1 MKIERLREIIEQNK
15 YNNASFIINNIDNCP
30 FLAHQY
36 IHHLTLSNNLQ
47 SLHVDN
53 ISEIPTWG
61 DEGFLSMLESNYFYI
76 YYTDK
81 LDELSLVSTLKR
93 CCIIYTGRKIK
104 DVEKIKEY
112 IVDIPKVELWQIKDY
127 TYSRGKGIDIEDLDR
142 LLELTDHDLWRL
154 EKELDKI
161 EIFEEK
167 YRKDLFKQFIADGTL
182 GDLIP
187 YNSFNFVS
195 AIIKRQKAEAVRIYE
210 ELKNTGINHMGIIA
224 LLYNNFRNIIKIQ
237 LSPNPTPENA
247 GLKSNQFW
255 AIKKNNIGYYTKE
268 ELMYIFGFLTNID
281 RQIKMGEIEVE
292 KSIEYLLVH
301 ILQL

>member
-15 YNNASFIINNIDNCP
+15 YDNTSFIINNIDNCP

-36 IHHLTLSNNLQ
+36 IHHLILSNNLQ

-53 ISEIPTWG
+53 ISEIPTWS

-268 ELMYIFGFLTNID
+268 ELMYIFGFLTDID